1 MKVAVVTDSS
11 CGIKQLNIEM
21 EGLYILPLQIT
32 DGVNNYLE
40 GETIT
45 NDQCYQM
52 MFMGKHMNDYSATF
66 EPLVS
71 LELCQLFRG
80 SCATQFG

>member
-1 MKVAVVTDSS
+1 ME
-11 CGIKQLNIEM
+11 IIQLGAE
-21 EGLYILPLQIT
+21 
-32 DGVNNYLE
+32 YLE
-40 GETIT
+40 EV
-45 NDQCYQM
+45 
-52 MFMGKHMNDYSATF
+52 DYSATF

>member
-1 MKVAVVTDSS
+1 MSVSDYFSTFCTNLRMSDETVEKISLRF
-11 CGIKQLNIEM
+11 K
-21 EGLYILPLQIT
+21 QIT
-32 DGVNNYLE
+32 KRINLDYRNISS
-40 GETIT
+40 ETA
-45 NDQCYQM
+45 YSLYV
-52 MFMGKHMNDYSATF
+52 DYSVTF

>member
-1 MKVAVVTDSS
+1 MKRLYNMYQIQD
-11 CGIKQLNIEM
+11 IFKYNEENELLKKYINLINI
-21 EGLYILPLQIT
+21 
-32 DGVNNYLE
+32 
-40 GETIT
+40 
-45 NDQCYQM
+45 
-52 MFMGKHMNDYSATF
+52 NDYSATF

>member
-1 MKVAVVTDSS
+1 MSKNGLILNVFNILKRRKMLKKKRRLNTVQKFWGECVCSDGAFGCS
-11 CGIKQLNIEM
+11 CD
-21 EGLYILPLQIT
+21 IL
-32 DGVNNYLE
+32 D
-40 GETIT
+40 
-45 NDQCYQM
+45 NDQ
-52 MFMGKHMNDYSATF
+52 KTSDYSATF